1 MEVRSKSYEKFDFY
15 LGRQFSNDLN
25 LVFIVSFG
33 TIDNGF
39 VQTNFANLNPLLF
52 SSYFHIYIIR
62 LS

>member
-39 VQTNFANLNPLLF
+39 VQINFANLNLY
-52 SSYFHIYIIR
+52 SFHPFIYMVR
-62 LS
+62 LC